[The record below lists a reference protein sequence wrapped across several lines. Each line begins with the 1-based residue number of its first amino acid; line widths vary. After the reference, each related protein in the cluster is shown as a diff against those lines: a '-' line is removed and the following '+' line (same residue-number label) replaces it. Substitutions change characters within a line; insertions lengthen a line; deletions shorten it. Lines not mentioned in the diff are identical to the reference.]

1 MLVVFSSFFLLIK
14 KGRLTYPPLHHYLYK
29 ILLTY
34 KVERQSSTLQT
45 YFYLENYPG
54 PNIDT
59 NPSEEFK
66 HLRAFQKT
74 FYSMILEHNFH
85 NNK

>member
-1 MLVVFSSFFLLIK
+1 MEKGEDEQGHFMQMNCGINDVRLLLNAIN
-14 KGRLTYPPLHHYLYK
+14 
-29 ILLTY
+29 
-34 KVERQSSTLQT
+34 
-45 YFYLENYPG
+45 FYLENYPG

>member
-1 MLVVFSSFFLLIK
+1 MEKGENEEGQFMQMNCGINDVRLLLNAIN
-14 KGRLTYPPLHHYLYK
+14 
-29 ILLTY
+29 
-34 KVERQSSTLQT
+34 
-45 YFYLENYPG
+45 FYLENYPG

-74 FYSMILEHNFH
+74 FYSMVLEHNFH